1 MRPDVV
7 VITSCLTSRD
17 PLPLELEYYMSTAS
31 FMKTYSFVYVS
42 SPSSVQFPHC
52 ILVVSSLGQK
62 RKPESS
68 PDVCHFVRISEWTP
82 NVEYVAVR
90 PGHLESPYKSQLWA
104 LQTIVIT
111 TVYHL

>member
-42 SPSSVQFPHC
+42 SPSSVQFPPYC
-52 ILVVSSLGQK
+52 ILVVSGLGQK
-62 RKPESS
+62 RIPESS
-68 PDVCHFVRISEWTP
+68 PARTDVCHFVRIS
-82 NVEYVAVR
+82 EYVAVR